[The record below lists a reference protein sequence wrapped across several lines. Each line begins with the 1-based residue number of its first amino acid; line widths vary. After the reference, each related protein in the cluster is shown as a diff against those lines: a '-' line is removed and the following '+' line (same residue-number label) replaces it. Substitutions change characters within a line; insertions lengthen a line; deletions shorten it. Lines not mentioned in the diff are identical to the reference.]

1 MSKSEAENTPATENP
16 KSGAK
21 SSPPRV
27 DRFSIFTGLSARLVV
42 LTIAFVMLAEFLIWA
57 PSVSRFRK
65 NYLEENIAKAHLAMI
80 AVGSLNSDAV
90 SRDLEQE
97 LLFYTNTYGIVLNLS
112 DQRMLMVGDTMPPK
126 IDLDVDLSDDRFLGW
141 VRDSFSTMAQREN
154 RVLRVMGPS
163 PKNPEIEVEI
173 IIDEAPMRDAMIY
186 YSWRILGLSI
196 VISMFTAALVF
207 FSLQWLMV
215 RPIRHLTRNLG
226 QFREKPEDP
235 DRVIKPTDRTDELGR
250 AQRELRIM
258 QEEVRLA
265 LRQKTRLATLGAAV
279 ARVNHDLRNTLAT
292 AVLVSDRLSTID
304 DPEVQRVMPRLYNA
318 MDRAVRL
325 CSQTLDYVSASDLK
339 LRLEPF
345 HLQELLTE
353 VGVALREGL
362 SEQTMAWDNDVAFEV
377 TVIGDRHQLF
387 RAFHNLALNAQMAGA
402 KHLMVS
408 AQVSDDV
415 ACIDLMDD
423 GPGLPEKTRDHLF
436 EPFAGSS
443 RKGGTG
449 LGLVI
454 AHDIVVAHE
463 GQIELTKTD
472 ATGTTFRIHL
482 SALQGDELLLAEDH
496 DEPG

>member
-1 MSKSEAENTPATENP
+1 MSETADTPEAENPETV
-16 KSGAK
+16 SGTFR
-21 SSPPRV
+21 PRL
-27 DRFSIFTGLSARLVV
+27 DRASIFTGLSARLVV
-42 LTIAFVMLAEFLIWA
+42 LTVVFVMLAEFLIWT
-57 PSVSRFRK
+57 PSISRFRK

-80 AVGSLNSDAV
+80 AVGALKTDTV

-97 LLFYTNTYGIVLNLS
+97 LLFYTNTYGIVLNLT
-112 DQRMLMVGDTMPPK
+112 DQRVLMVGDTMPPQ

-141 VRDSFSTMAQREN
+141 VRDAFSTMAQREN

-173 IIDEAPMRDAMIY
+173 IIDEAPMRESMIS

-207 FSLQWLMV
+207 LSLQWLMV
-215 RPIRHLTRNLG
+215 LPIRYLTRNLG
-226 QFREKPEDP
+226 RFREKPEAP
-235 DRVIKPTDRTDELGR
+235 DRIIKPTARTDELGR

-258 QEEVRLA
+258 QEEVRMA

-292 AVLVSDRLSTID
+292 AVLASDRLSTID
-304 DPEVQRVMPRLYNA
+304 DPEVQRVMPRLYA
-318 MDRAVRL
+318 AVDRAVRL
-325 CSQTLDYVSASDLK
+325 CSQTLDYVSSSDLK
-339 LRLEPF
+339 LRPEPF
-345 HLQELLTE
+345 HLQELMVE
-353 VGVALREGL
+353 IGVALREGL
-362 SEQTMAWDNDVAFEV
+362 STQAMEWKNDVAFNV

-408 AQVSDDV
+408 AEVADDV
-415 ACIDLMDD
+415 VHIDLADD
-423 GPGLPEKTRDHLF
+423 GPGLPEKTRENLF

-443 RKGGTG
+443 RRGGTG

-454 AHDIVVAHE
+454 AHDIVIAH
-463 GQIELTKTD
+463 GGRIEMTGTGE
-472 ATGTTFRIHL
+472 TGTTFRIEL
-482 SALQGDELLLAEDH
+482 PALLIDEQLLDTE
-496 DEPG
+496 

>member
-1 MSKSEAENTPATENP
+1 MSESGEQHETENP
-16 KSGAK
+16 ETPSGGFR
-21 SSPPRV
+21 PRT
-27 DRFSIFTGLSARLVV
+27 DRSSIFTGLSARLVV
-42 LTIAFVMLAEFLIWA
+42 LTVVFVMLAEFLIWT

-80 AVGSLNSDAV
+80 AVGSLKSEAV
-90 SRDLEQE
+90 SSDLEQE
-97 LLFYTNTYGIVLNLS
+97 LLFYTNTYGIVLNLT

-141 VRDSFSTMAQREN
+141 VRGAFSTLAQQEN

-163 PKNPEIEVEI
+163 PKNPEIGVEI
-173 IIDEAPMRDAMIY
+173 IIDEAPMRESMISF
-186 YSWRILGLSI
+186 SWRILGLSI

-207 FSLQWLMV
+207 LSLQWLMV
-215 RPIRHLTRNLG
+215 RPIRYLTRNLG

-235 DRVIKPTDRTDELGR
+235 DRVIRPTDRPDELGR

-258 QEEVRLA
+258 QEEVRMA

-292 AVLVSDRLSTID
+292 AVLASDRLSTID

-318 MDRAVRL
+318 VDRAVRL

-339 LRLEPF
+339 LRPEPF
-345 HLQELLTE
+345 HLQELLVE

-362 SEQTMAWDNDVAFEV
+362 SGQTMEWNNDVAFGV

-402 KHLMVS
+402 EYLTVS
-408 AQVSDDV
+408 ADVNGDV
-415 ACIDLMDD
+415 ARIDLADN
-423 GPGLPEKTRDHLF
+423 GPGLPEKAREHLY

-454 AHDIVVAHE
+454 AHDIIVAHD
-463 GQIELTKTD
+463 GRIELTGTGED
-472 ATGTTFRIHL
+472 GTTFRIEL
-482 SALQGDELLLAEDH
+482 PALQVDESLLAE
-496 DEPG
+496 E